1 MKIDRLF
8 LSFAALASVVT
19 LSGAPLA
26 HDSIVHSRPDPTAA
40 VLAELPAGTEPVT
53 AMTDY
58 GVLPAGWIAVTLA
71 GPHEV
76 FVQNKDITKSLD
88 VAPGAPMH
96 KEPKLESS
104 VVATAAQGDIT
115 EIIGLRG
122 RWTHL
127 LLNKPL
133 IGYVQVSGA
142 TPAVAST
149 PTPAPAPT
157 TTAPAAAPATYT
169 PAPTTYASTPAPA
182 SPSPAPGPVAAAP
195 VPAAARGTHTN
206 PGQAAPMVNLGDGGT
221 SALPRGFQGR
231 FVSTRNPLRPRRPY
245 DYQLTDERGE
255 RYAYLDT
262 SKLLLTEQIDNY
274 LNRTVAV
281 YGAAKPVPGTRDIVI
296 EVESLQ
302 LR

>member
-8 LSFAALASVVT
+8 LSLAAFASALPLAA
-19 LSGAPLA
+19 APLTQA
-26 HDSIVHSRPDPTAA
+26 AAVYSRPETTAA
-40 VLAELPAGTEPVT
+40 VLTELPAGTEPVT
-53 AMTDY
+53 AATGY

-88 VAPGAPMH
+88 VAVGAPMH
-96 KEPKLESS
+96 KEPKIESAVIAS
-104 VVATAAQGDIT
+104 SAQGDIT

-133 IGYVQVSGA
+133 IGYVRVSS
-142 TPAVAST
+142 PAVASLAT
-149 PTPAPAPT
+149 IATSAAPAPL
-157 TTAPAAAPATYT
+157 ASSSAPMPSYAGPAAAPA
-169 PAPTTYASTPAPA
+169 PAPA
-182 SPSPAPGPVAAAP
+182 MSAAP
-195 VPAAARGTHTN
+195 VAPAARGTHTN
-206 PGQAAPMVNLGDGGT
+206 PGQAAPMVNLGDGGA
-221 SALPRGFQGR
+221 SALPRLFQGR
-231 FVSTRNPLRPRRPY
+231 FVSTRNPFRPRRPY
-245 DYQLTDERGE
+245 DFQLTDERGE

-262 SKLLLTEQIDNY
+262 SKLLLTEQIDKY
-274 LNRTVAV
+274 LERTVVV
-281 YGAAKPVPGTRDIVI
+281 YGAAKPVTGTRDIVI

>member
-8 LSFAALASVVT
+8 LSLAALASALP
-19 LSGAPLA
+19 LSAAPLTQA
-26 HDSIVHSRPDPTAA
+26 AAVYSRPETTAA
-40 VLAELPAGTEPVT
+40 VLTELPAGAEPVT
-53 AMTDY
+53 AATGY

-88 VAPGAPMH
+88 VAVGAPMH
-96 KEPKLESS
+96 KEPKVESAVIANS
-104 VVATAAQGDIT
+104 AQGDIT

-133 IGYVQVSGA
+133 IGYVQVSA
-142 TPAVAST
+142 PAVASLT
-149 PTPAPAPT
+149 TIATSAAPAPAAS
-157 TTAPAAAPATYT
+157 APAAAPA
-169 PAPTTYASTPAPA
+169 PSYA
-182 SPSPAPGPVAAAP
+182 GPAAAP
-195 VPAAARGTHTN
+195 AQTPAMSAAPVAPAARGTNTN
-206 PGQAAPMVNLGDGGT
+206 AGQAAPMINLGDGGS
-221 SALPRGFQGR
+221 SALPRLFQGR
-231 FVSTRNPLRPRRPY
+231 FVSTRNPFRPRRPY
-245 DYQLTDERGE
+245 DFQLTDERGE

-262 SKLLLTEQIDNY
+262 SKLLLTEQIDKY
-274 LNRTVAV
+274 LERTVVV
-281 YGAAKPVPGTRDIVI
+281 YGAAKPVAGTRDIVI

>member
-8 LSFAALASVVT
+8 LSLAALASV
-19 LSGAPLA
+19 LPISAAPLA
-26 HDSIVHSRPDPTAA
+26 QASAVYSRPDTTAA
-40 VLAELPAGTEPVT
+40 VLTQLPAGTEPVT
-53 AMTDY
+53 AVTGY
-58 GVLPAGWIAVTLA
+58 GILPAGWIAVTLA

-96 KEPKLESS
+96 KEPKIESA
-104 VVATAAQGDIT
+104 VITTAAQGDVT

-127 LLNKPL
+127 LLNKAL
-133 IGYVQVSGA
+133 VGYVQVSGA
-142 TPAVAST
+142 APALAATTPAATTPAPATTAPAPAAYSPAPVAST
-149 PTPAPAPT
+149 PAQTNAPL
-157 TTAPAAAPATYT
+157 
-169 PAPTTYASTPAPA
+169 
-182 SPSPAPGPVAAAP
+182 AAAP
-195 VPAAARGTHTN
+195 VPVAARGTHTN
-206 PGQAAPMVNLGDGGT
+206 PGQAAPMVNLGDGGA
-221 SALPRGFQGR
+221 SSLPRGFQGR

-274 LNRTVAV
+274 LNRTVAI